1 MALVVDPNTG
11 RLVDEKE
18 LGRTKQQQ
26 DNKKDINVNLYDGK
40 DETDI
45 QLATAEDN
53 NEVSGATAFVAGLGS
68 GAIKTVEGVVS
79 LGAELLDLGATE
91 NSAAQVEA
99 FFDKLNPL
107 EEIAEQRA
115 IGRLTEAFVQIG
127 IPGAAGAKLA
137 TTLATKA
144 LKAKKAGKLVSFKN
158 KNIAKGK
165 KKAEELNKLSG
176 TQRFGAV
183 VLGGAAGS

>member
-1 MALVVDPNTG
+1 MAFDPFDPKNNPTI
-11 RLVDEKE
+11 KPN
-18 LGRTKQQQ
+18 KNQQ
-26 DNKKDINVNLYDGK
+26 DIDKALSYGIDTEDMVP
-40 DETDI
+40 E
-45 QLATAEDN
+45 AEKN

-115 IGRLTEAFVQIG
+115 IGRLSEALVQIG
-127 IPGAAGAKLA
+127 IPGAAGAKPCTGAQATSLYNVLESCLA
-137 TTLATKA
+137 ALCVLLFAIVASLPANILACNA
-144 LKAKKAGKLVSFKN
+144 LAFLRPIS
-158 KNIAKGK
+158 I
-165 KKAEELNKLSG
+165 
-176 TQRFGAV
+176 T
-183 VLGGAAGS
+183 GAAALLAAVAPV